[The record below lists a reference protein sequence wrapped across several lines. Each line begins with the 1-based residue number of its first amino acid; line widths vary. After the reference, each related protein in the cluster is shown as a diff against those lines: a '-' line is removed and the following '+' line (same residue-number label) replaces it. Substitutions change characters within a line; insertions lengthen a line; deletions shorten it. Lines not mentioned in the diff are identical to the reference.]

1 MCAFLQAGQPGD
13 PGHAGLFGAASGAV
27 LPFGMAVTGQG
38 LTELTRTLFGSS
50 SFDNT
55 IAEVGDSRLF
65 WRASQSMLT
74 LPSPALG
81 ATQSSRKQQSIH
93 SDFITGT

>member
-1 MCAFLQAGQPGD
+1 
-13 PGHAGLFGAASGAV
+13 
-27 LPFGMAVTGQG
+27 MAVTGQR

-55 IAEVGDSRLF
+55 IAEIGDSRLF
-65 WRASQSMLT
+65 WRASQSVLT
-74 LPSPALG
+74 LLSPAVY
-81 ATQSSRKQQSIH
+81 ATQSSRTQQSIH